1 MQDYPMTLARNG
13 FQLPDRR
20 DLVYEHFEP
29 SRNFDRSTK
38 ADLTTEPPLLCG
50 CHHALTDSHSCCTI
64 NYIKS
69 VRYFLCELLVNNL
82 IVKKA
87 VFNYSLFILQ
97 PNNQFRDRTPVN
109 PLGDPD
115 VIVAIKEVNQVFETV
130 VVKGNYPAVKQWGYV
145 AKQFVN
151 FNKGFFVKIA
161 FVLRQAC
168 PPQSAVRSP

>member
-1 MQDYPMTLARNG
+1 MTLARNG
-13 FQLPDRR
+13 FQSPDRR
-20 DLVYEHFEP
+20 DLVWTSTFEP
-29 SRNFDRSTK
+29 SRNLIEVQRLI
-38 ADLTTEPPLLCG
+38 LTVEPPLFTWVPSC
-50 CHHALTDSHSCCTI
+50 ADDSHSCCTI

-97 PNNQFRDRTPVN
+97 PNNQFRDRTRVN

-115 VIVAIKEVNQVFETV
+115 ADRSYQGSQSGFFETV
-130 VVKGNYPAVKQWGYV
+130 VVKGNYPAVKKWGYV

-168 PPQSAVRSP
+168 PPSK